1 MGANTNISRAALWA
15 VPLLAVALACCG
27 GGGSSQPADSGTTGT
42 SGSFTL
48 TSTAGSD
55 GGVLPVTYT
64 CDGARSTPPL
74 AWSHAPSGTTAYAVV
89 MSTIPGPGTT
99 KYNWLLYDI
108 PADVSAL
115 AENVS
120 GVGTLGSADDGAGL
134 GYAPPC
140 SAGPGTKLYT
150 FTVYA
155 LSAKPDLSAYTPA
168 QVTGDVLLQ
177 AIRPLTLGSASLG
190 LTNTRSQA
198 TLNCRNVTQS
208 IAAYAAE
215 NSLSVSCDD
224 NYAAINSYGIQTRHP
239 MMTGITQ
246 TILQVPVPQNFT
258 GTNAW
263 HIPLAPTIASG
274 TTTAVDGPI
283 GIAVNGVPIFNPCK
297 QGGCDTSTGGG
308 DTKVQGELDI
318 CNGHAGRAD
327 DYHYHAAP
335 VCMMADQPAHYWDT
349 HPVGW
354 ALDGFAIFGFNNP
367 DGSVATRDDICG
379 GNTLAHPNA
388 PEGYAYHLTDASPYV
403 LSCFRGTPSPD
414 LAAQGGKFAPLRI
427 PDGPGGGPGVS
438 NMTLDATAA
447 SLAIGGTTTLQ
458 WQQAGTTYQ
467 ILYRRTSSLCWD
479 FTFKTS
485 GVQTNAQTYC
495 RAF

>member
-1 MGANTNISRAALWA
+1 MGSAPGFIRWFA
-15 VPLLAVALACCG
+15 PLLALALCCCG
-27 GGGSSQPADSGTTGT
+27 GESDSATSSTGSNTGST

-48 TSTAGSD
+48 TSTAAAD
-55 GGVLPVTYT
+55 GGVLPKAYT
-64 CDGARSTPPL
+64 CDGARNTPPL
-74 AWSHAPSGTTAYAVV
+74 AWSNAPSGTAAYAVV
-89 MSTIPGPGTT
+89 MSTIPGPGTI
-99 KYNWLLYDI
+99 KYNWLLYNI
-108 PADVSAL
+108 GASVNAL
-115 AENVS
+115 AENTS

-140 SAGPGTKLYT
+140 SAGGGTKYYT

-155 LSAKPDLSAYTPA
+155 LSAKPDLSAYSAA
-168 QVTGDVLLQ
+168 QVTGDVLLKSI
-177 AIRPLTLGSASLG
+177 AGVTLGSTSITLS
-190 LTNTRSQA
+190 NTRFQT
-198 TLNCRNVTQS
+198 TLNCENIRQS
-208 IAAYAAE
+208 FAPYAAE
-215 NSLSVSCDD
+215 NGLAVNCDD
-224 NYAAINSYGIQTRHP
+224 TYAAVSSYGIQTRHP
-239 MMTGITQ
+239 MMKGITQ

-258 GTNAW
+258 GANAW
-263 HIPLAPTIASG
+263 HIPLAPAIASS

-297 QGGCDTSTGGG
+297 QGGCDVSTGGG

-335 VCMMADQPAHYWDT
+335 VCMMADQAEHHWDT

-354 ALDGFAIFGFNNP
+354 ALDGFAIFGYYNP
-367 DGSVATRDDICG
+367 DGSVATRDNVCG
-379 GNTLAHPNA
+379 GNTLTHQNA

-414 LAAQGGKFAPLRI
+414 LVGQGGKFAPLRV
-427 PDGPGGGPGVS
+427 PNGPGGGPGVS

-447 SLAIGGTTTLQ
+447 TLAIGGTSTLQ
-458 WQQAGTTYQ
+458 WNQAGITYQ
-467 ILYRRTSSLCWD
+467 ILYRRTSNLCWA

-485 GVQTNAQTYC
+485 GVQTAAETYC

>member
-1 MGANTNISRAALWA
+1 MRFNMRGCAA
-15 VPLLAVALACCG
+15 PLMALVLAACG
-27 GGGSSQPADSGTTGT
+27 GAGSNSTASSGTATGSS
-42 SGSFTL
+42 FTI

-55 GGVLPVTYT
+55 GGVLPSTYT
-64 CDGARSTPPL
+64 CDGASSTPPL
-74 AWSHAPSGTTAYAVV
+74 AWSNPPSGTAAYAVV

-108 PADVSAL
+108 AAGVTSLPV
-115 AENVS
+115 NVS

-140 SAGPGTKLYT
+140 SSGPGTKLYT

-155 LSAKPDLSAYTPA
+155 LSGKPDLSAYSA
-168 QVTGDVLLQ
+168 NQVTGAVLLQ
-177 AIRPLTLGSASLG
+177 AISPLTLGSASITLS
-190 LTNTRSQA
+190 NTRTLA
-198 TLNCRNVTQS
+198 TLNCQS
-208 IAAYAAE
+208 VKQSLAAYAGE

-224 NYAAINSYGIQTRHP
+224 TYASISTYGIQTRHP

-263 HIPLAPTIASG
+263 KIPLVPAIASS

-283 GIAVNGVPIFNPCK
+283 GIAVNGIPIFNPCK

-308 DTKVQGELDI
+308 DTKVQGELDT

-335 VCMMADQPAHYWDT
+335 VCMMADQAPHYWDT

-354 ALDGFAIFGFNNP
+354 ALDGFAIFGYYNP

-379 GNTLAHPNA
+379 GNTLTHSNA
-388 PEGYAYHLTDASPYV
+388 PAGYAYHLTDASPYV

-414 LAAQGGKFAPLRI
+414 LAGQGGKFAPLRI
-427 PDGPGGGPGVS
+427 PVGPGGGPGVS

-467 ILYRRTSSLCWD
+467 ILYRRTTSLCWA
-479 FTFKTS
+479 FTFKTA
-485 GVQTNAQTYC
+485 GVQTASDTYC